1 MLIHI
6 PTERSENLDG
16 RAASIAEKDKR
27 VPKQPGTLL
36 QVLPYAVDANQAPI
50 AGSGNAQTLAPMLK
64 SLKKIH
70 KNLKP
75 DLFSLALF
83 NLSRIDNPYSGHD
96 EDKDAAAAAVQHIG
110 HPTQSP
116 FTLSR
121 LVAALAC
128 KHENSLNGNGISDS
142 LTARKV
148 SVGKK
153 NIKKSKKYKKPR
165 SSSLST
171 ASLIIAALFMF
182 LSSVSIG
189 VSANAMKSAN
199 LHAPSKKK
207 TKAASRTGPFLPKTD
222 QDSESFLPDFIST
235 KEKHTMVRIVNTHL
249 ELILHH

>member
-36 QVLPYAVDANQAPI
+36 QVLPYAVHANQAPI

-83 NLSRIDNPYSGHD
+83 NLSRIDNPYSWHD
-96 EDKDAAAAAVQHIG
+96 EDKDAAAATATAVQHIG
-110 HPTQSP
+110 HPTQPP
-116 FTLSR
+116 FTFSR
-121 LVAALAC
+121 LVATLAC
-128 KHENSLNGNGISDS
+128 KHEHSLNGNGISYS
-142 LTARKV
+142 LAAKEV

-153 NIKKSKKYKKPR
+153 IIKKSKKYKKTR

-171 ASLIIAALFMF
+171 ACLIIAALFMF

-189 VSANAMKSAN
+189 VSANALKSAN
-199 LHAPSKKK
+199 LHAASKKK

-249 ELILHH
+249 EL